1 MLKFISLDLMGE
13 TALDFSFT
21 VIKQDK
27 RSGARAG
34 ILKTPHGD
42 ILTPVFMPV
51 GTQATVKAVLP
62 RDLYE
67 MGAQIILANT
77 YHLYLRPGSG
87 IIEKAGGLHRFMN
100 FEKPILTDS
109 GGFQVF
115 SLAALRRI
123 TDDGVFFN
131 SHIDGSCHYFT
142 PEKVMQIE
150 KELGADIIMA
160 FDECAPADSSESYTR
175 QAMERTLKWLS
186 RCRDEWQKNGS
197 GRQMLFPIVQ
207 GGMFK
212 NLREESLKR
221 TLPFAECGFGI
232 GGLSVGEP
240 KNVMYDILDFMYPLY
255 PPQFARYL
263 MGVGSAD
270 CLVEGVFRGI
280 DMFDCVLATR
290 VARNGTALTRKGR
303 LVIRNAAY
311 KEDFTPIDPACGC
324 YACRN
329 YTRAYIRHLISVN
342 EIEGAQLLSIH
353 NLHFLIKLM
362 EEMRQAVLNDS
373 FMDFYR
379 EFKENFAD
387 L

>member
-1 MLKFISLDLMGE
+1 LN
-13 TALDFSFT
+13 FSFT

-27 RSGARAG
+27 HSGARAG

-115 SLAALRRI
+115 SLAALRKI

-131 SHIDGSCHYFT
+131 SHIDGSCHYLT

-186 RCRDEWQKNGS
+186 RCRDEWRNNGS
-197 GRQMLFPIVQ
+197 GKQMLFPIVQ

-221 TLPFAECGFGI
+221 TLPFVECGFGI

-353 NLHFLIKLM
+353 NLHFLVKLT
-362 EEMRQAVLNDS
+362 EEMRQAVLDDS
-373 FMDFYR
+373 FTDFYR
-379 EFKENFAD
+379 QFKENFAD